1 MPPQG
6 GLNLSP
12 PMNTQDLPA
21 SPFPKSKAQLN
32 REKYAAQAAA
42 SLVAAK
48 APRRIRERRPR
59 MGFPT
64 VGRNAR
70 R

>member
-1 MPPQG
+1 
-6 GLNLSP
+6 
-12 PMNTQDLPA
+12 MNTQDLPA

-48 APRRIRERRPR
+48 APRRIRERRPVWGSQQWAETR
-59 MGFPT
+59 GDDLGASPDC
-64 VGRNAR
+64 
-70 R
+70 